1 MFIATKF
8 FLQTIGYITIL
19 LKDNIMKDEDDEIR
33 IDSYLL
39 NHDYDEQP
47 DYQGDE
53 DYEDDPYGIFGKQ
66 D

>member
-1 MFIATKF
+1 MFVITEP

-19 LKDNIMKDEDDEIR
+19 LKDNIIMEDEDEIR

-47 DYQGDE
+47 VPQGDE

>member
-1 MFIATKF
+1 
-8 FLQTIGYITIL
+8 
-19 LKDNIMKDEDDEIR
+19 MKDEDDEIR

-47 DYQGDE
+47 IPQDDE

>member
-1 MFIATKF
+1 
-8 FLQTIGYITIL
+8 
-19 LKDNIMKDEDDEIR
+19 MKDEDDEIR
-33 IDSYLL
+33 IDSYFL

-47 DYQGDE
+47 VPQDE

>member
-1 MFIATKF
+1 MVFRGGF
-8 FLQTIGYITIL
+8 NFPNYITIL

-47 DYQGDE
+47 EYQGDE
-53 DYEDDPYGIFGKQ
+53 DCEDDPYGIFGKQ

>member
-1 MFIATKF
+1 
-8 FLQTIGYITIL
+8 
-19 LKDNIMKDEDDEIR
+19 MKDEDDGIR

-47 DYQGDE
+47 VSQDDE